1 MKLHKIIS
9 YLSIKLSLIFF
20 KLRMPISY
28 VIFNKLYSSLILK
41 KNINSKLIK
50 LYDKNGFVKL
60 DINFKTEILDIEKD
74 LSVQEV
80 NPTRKIEVNSTRKI
94 IKLNKNKQEEFL
106 QKIINKLTPT
116 INQLKQYYNSEIYI
130 AKIMATRNLN
140 RDAKADGKYKELY
153 SNHYHNDG
161 YLITY
166 FKIFINLMDITEN
179 DGPLHIIYKNEK
191 KKFIKLTNYKNRH
204 NYLALDKSDILYKNT
219 GKKGDVFLFS
229 TPLCFHK
236 AGIPKNYRD
245 NLGMELIAVPHKMK
259 ISLSDIYNDDFEWMI
274 KITKPYSNVELFK
287 KFIDHYRYKK
297 TNF

>member
-130 AKIMATRNLN
+130 VVPTN
-140 RDAKADGKYKELY
+140 GLY
-153 SNHYHNDG
+153 Y
-161 YLITY
+161 
-166 FKIFINLMDITEN
+166 
-179 DGPLHIIYKNEK
+179 
-191 KKFIKLTNYKNRH
+191 
-204 NYLALDKSDILYKNT
+204 
-219 GKKGDVFLFS
+219 
-229 TPLCFHK
+229 
-236 AGIPKNYRD
+236 
-245 NLGMELIAVPHKMK
+245 
-259 ISLSDIYNDDFEWMI
+259 
-274 KITKPYSNVELFK
+274 
-287 KFIDHYRYKK
+287 
-297 TNF
+297 